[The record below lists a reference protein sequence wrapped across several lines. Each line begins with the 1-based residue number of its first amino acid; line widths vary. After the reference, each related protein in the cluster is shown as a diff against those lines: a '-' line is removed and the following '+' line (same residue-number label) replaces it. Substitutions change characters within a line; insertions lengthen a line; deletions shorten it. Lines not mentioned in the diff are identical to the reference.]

1 MMPDT
6 NLTLLTPDLC
16 VIGAGSAGLSLAA
29 GAVQLG
35 ASVVLIEGGEMGGDC
50 LNHGCV
56 PSKALIAAAHAAQAV
71 RRGGP
76 GVAGQDPQ
84 IDFAGVMAHVRRS
97 IAAIAPHDSEARFTG
112 LGVTVIRDW
121 AGFTGPHEITVGATR
136 IRARRVVLAT
146 GSRPRIPDLP
156 GLGSVAYHTNETLFD
171 LTECP
176 AHLLILGGGPIGC
189 EIAQAFRRLGAE
201 VTLIQSRSILPRE
214 DPAAVALIRA
224 ELAAEG
230 VRVIEGATVSHAA
243 PGPSLTLE
251 TGETLTGSHLLIAV
265 GRAPVH
271 DRLNLAAAGIA
282 ATAKGIITDRHLRT
296 TNRKVFAIGDV
307 AGREQFTHVAG
318 YHAGL
323 VVRRAL
329 FGLPAPL
336 RADHIPRVTYTGLE
350 LAQVGLT
357 EAEARNKHGT
367 ALEVVDMP
375 FAKNDRA
382 ITEARTNGFL
392 KVMMHKGRPIGAT
405 LIGPGAGDL
414 ITPWSLALATRLK
427 MSAISGLIT
436 AYPTRSDITK
446 AAVSA
451 YYSPRLFANPW
462 VKRMVSAVQHFLP

>member
-1 MMPDT
+1 M
-6 NLTLLTPDLC
+6 
-16 VIGAGSAGLSLAA
+16 
-29 GAVQLG
+29 G

-56 PSKALIAAAHAAQAV
+56 PSKALIAAAHAAETM

-84 IDFAGVMAHVRRS
+84 IDFPKVMAHIRQS
-97 IAAIAPHDSEARFTG
+97 ISTIAPHDSEARFTG
-112 LGVTVIRDW
+112 LGVTVMRRW
-121 AGFTGPHEITVGATR
+121 AQFTGPREITVGSTR
-136 IRARRVVLAT
+136 IHARRFVIAT

-156 GLGSVAYHTNETLFD
+156 GLKGTPYLTNETLFA

-176 AHLLILGGGPIGC
+176 SHLLILGGGPMGC
-189 EIAQAFRRLGAE
+189 EMAQAFRRLGAK
-201 VTLIQSRSILPRE
+201 VTLVQSRTILPRE

-224 ELAAEG
+224 KLTTEG
-230 VRVIEGATVSHAA
+230 VRVIEGAKVTRVTG
-243 PGPSLTLE
+243 GPSLMLDS
-251 TGETLTGSHLLIAV
+251 GETLTGSHLLVAV
-265 GRAPVH
+265 GRAPAH
-271 DRLNLAAAGIA
+271 DGLNLSAAGIA
-282 ATAKGIITDRHLRT
+282 ATARGINTDRHLRT
-296 TNRKVFAIGDV
+296 TNRKVFAIGDA

-329 FGLPAPL
+329 FGLPAPV
-336 RADHIPRVTYTGLE
+336 RHDHIPRVTYTDPE

-357 EAEARNKHGT
+357 EAEARARHGV
-367 ALEVVDMP
+367 ALTVVKAP

-382 ITEARTNGFL
+382 ITEGQTTGFL
-392 KVMMHKGRPIGAT
+392 KVMIHKGHPIGAT
-405 LIGPGAGDL
+405 LMDPGAGDL
-414 ITPWSLALATRLK
+414 ITPWSLALASRLK
-427 MSAISGLIT
+427 MSAMAGLIT

-462 VKRMVSAVQHFLP
+462 VKRVVSVVQHFLP